1 MARRPIRLPFRIPFF
16 RIFYSTTYTTIYILC
31 IGLLIITPAS
41 MIWNAIQ
48 NSAFQYI
55 TVIGATYL
63 FTALVA
69 TFIYASRLFT
79 NRTVLAG
86 VGKSFIP
93 VEEGELG
100 KGVRRLV
107 KEGFEK
113 SAVVA
118 WESRPRDLAPEV
130 ATQAEPRG
138 MLSLKSGNLG
148 PGAYVVGKE
157 IPVDPARPPWGHVRH
172 AGWSSPSQMDSETP
186 SLQFTTVIAEMP
198 NLIEAKAVS
207 LAPVDPLTTPSDGPP
222 MADPVVA
229 EVLRRPETMGMRDYL
244 TQLSYLGL
252 VNPQHTGRS
261 FLQQYEKA
269 RFGGSAITD
278 QAFQSLMAA
287 FADLLAGMTVLDPAV
302 IEQIREQAGDDV
314 SSSPSTE
321 DITPER
327 LRSSSPYS
335 PISSLTSPV
344 TARTALSRS
353 NTPYTRQ
360 EVESTESLGSV
371 IRQTPEAREA
381 VEDRPETD
389 SLTSVSSDAGS
400 VIRHRTNQENG

>member
-1 MARRPIRLPFRIPFF
+1 MARRLPFRIPFF

-31 IGLLIITPAS
+31 IGLLMITPAS

-55 TVIGATYL
+55 IVIGATYL

-107 KEGFEK
+107 KEGFER

-138 MLSLKSGNLG
+138 MLSLESAKLG
-148 PGAYVVGKE
+148 PGVVVVGKE

-186 SLQFTTVIAEMP
+186 NLQFANVIAEMP

-207 LAPVDPLTTPSDGPP
+207 LAPVDPLTTPSNGPP

-229 EVLRRPETMGMRDYL
+229 EVLRRSETMGMRDYL

-252 VNPQHTGRS
+252 VNPQHIGRN

-269 RFGGSAITD
+269 RFGGSAIAE
-278 QAFQSLMAA
+278 QAFQNLMAA
-287 FADLLAGMTVLDPAV
+287 FADLLADPAT
-302 IEQIREQAGDDV
+302 IEQIREQAGE
-314 SSSPSTE
+314 SSSSSSSLSSSSSTE

-335 PISSLTSPV
+335 PNSSLASPV
-344 TARTALSRS
+344 TAHTALSRS
-353 NTPYTRQ
+353 VTPYTHQ
-360 EVESTESLGSV
+360 EAESTESLGSV

-381 VEDRPETD
+381 IEDPPESD

-400 VIRHRTNQENG
+400 VIRHRTSQPNG